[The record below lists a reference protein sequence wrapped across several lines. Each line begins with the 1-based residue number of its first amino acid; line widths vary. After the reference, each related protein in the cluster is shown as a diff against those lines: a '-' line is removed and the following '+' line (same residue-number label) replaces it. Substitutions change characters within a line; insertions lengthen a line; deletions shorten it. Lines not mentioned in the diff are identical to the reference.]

1 MANHIGYFRITL
13 SRYSNYSSAWY
24 FRCDPK
30 NLNQGATNLTFS
42 TESSTSLNSTVL
54 SSFSYS
60 NTTHSSENTDLDIYD
75 ANKGNLLSSNQS
87 GGTIYYKIE
96 VMKNDSNT
104 ARPHIGTNSGSL
116 VLPPKFSFNAYT
128 DFTNTSQTHTNE
140 TLNYEASWEGA
151 NTDSL
156 YKDMRIR
163 VKRVTTDGGNTMVSG
178 TSEVSFTDHAALRH
192 ASDSDLNNILTPELF
207 PSDDYESDITYY
219 FKYTLEALGTNGT
232 VLDTD
237 TGSFSKNVFPRM
249 LCSPGSRFT
258 ANITSTGV
266 ATDNTDMYAAVN
278 VQGNVVVGMRY
289 GLQFKGVGNFI
300 IDTATADPQ
309 VKVYKEG
316 TVKPHH
322 TTSISGSSIG
332 TNALNSTDELFYYDT
347 WGSSYDAGQQGTA
360 NQGNYEI
367 KASYKAR
374 GGNLRITNDSS
385 SSKYS
390 TFDISLPWHKF
401 PTSGITAHRML
412 HYLDSSV
419 QKLKIS
425 FINGNGDG
433 DSSVVS
439 LTSHSSGFSY
449 KLYIT
454 ETIVNSIKASN
465 IGTQS
470 STLSYTSSGSESGNM
485 YSFPWAALLQDE
497 IYYVAK
503 FDVNADFYYT
513 SPSDA
518 HYTYWKTKFDN
529 FGLVVPTAGSE
540 KTIGQFS
547 DDSDG
552 LDLMYQTLINTNPSL
567 ASVYNGVFMHSGSG
581 SSGRVSELVPTS
593 ASVGSVNG
601 TYAFSGNR
609 FRFIFSSDP
618 DTYFSNSTPRVAFGV
633 KVNYTRKD
641 NGAASESNIVVYNSA
656 GSILGSSDGVNG
668 ASQSSASINGL
679 ISNRGSLSDLRTVTS
694 GTISGQHHRDV
705 TLNIN
710 YENSNFNFIGGLDTT
725 QDITH
730 TIYYYVEESINSTL
744 NDFWDTILTDAL
756 KSALAAQGL
765 TGIVYFDG
773 SRDYRYPT
781 GWRTLSSSYT
791 KNLHTILSG
800 HNHITSSGGV
810 PSSEGFNAQ
819 LTATTG
825 QVVSSID
832 YEPTSNT
839 KSLPF
844 SQSEE
849 IVGYYLVTNQI
860 DGSNSTSI
868 DTITF
873 SGNDSDWGANLQT
886 GVGANSSERYSLTN
900 TINLDVSAF
909 DVRHDVEYSIIPF
922 ITSRTSF
929 DGVNK
934 ETSSVVGFSTI
945 GDSSIIYPD
954 LGTVL
959 GKSLT
964 KNYQSEMV
972 PSFSEIEFITPVDNT
987 AVNAPPATSVP
998 QVDVKFKYNSSEF
1011 ASSSGD
1017 YFTSSREN
1025 IRIERFIVQGGVE
1038 YIPASETSKINDG
1051 DIFSISNSASGGKKL
1066 FTLSDTFGHAAQ
1078 ANDVVASG
1086 VDVNSVYIYRYLLIP
1101 GFVYNPGGGGEKRVE
1116 FPSMA
1121 NNTFDIVPTNLSI
1134 NLGLVDISS
1143 ILYNPGH
1150 SQEIFWDYTYS
1161 ESVDE
1166 VREMGNEI
1174 LFQIYSRIKEDNNR
1188 DDYNKEVKYNR
1199 KKLDTKKNSGWVLR
1213 DSFPWELDSY
1223 NSGNIDEVSSFQ
1235 RVIKYDEFSYDHK
1248 AEIVILVKV
1257 NGDFAALGH
1266 TLNSHANGGINTAG
1280 MAVDGVTL
1288 KPSDFNK
1295 IPFLLSDEE
1304 KVSLVS
1310 RKMSKSIEEF
1320 TLNNNLEQV
1329 PISITRK
1336 KARVRGGENNP
1347 PYSSST

>member
-1 MANHIGYFRITL
+1 M
-13 SRYSNYSSAWY
+13 
-24 FRCDPK
+24 
-30 NLNQGATNLTFS
+30 
-42 TESSTSLNSTVL
+42 
-54 SSFSYS
+54 
-60 NTTHSSENTDLDIYD
+60 
-75 ANKGNLLSSNQS
+75 
-87 GGTIYYKIE
+87 
-96 VMKNDSNT
+96 
-104 ARPHIGTNSGSL
+104 
-116 VLPPKFSFNAYT
+116 
-128 DFTNTSQTHTNE
+128 
-140 TLNYEASWEGA
+140 
-151 NTDSL
+151 
-156 YKDMRIR
+156 
-163 VKRVTTDGGNTMVSG
+163 
-178 TSEVSFTDHAALRH
+178 
-192 ASDSDLNNILTPELF
+192 
-207 PSDDYESDITYY
+207 
-219 FKYTLEALGTNGT
+219 
-232 VLDTD
+232 
-237 TGSFSKNVFPRM
+237 
-249 LCSPGSRFT
+249 
-258 ANITSTGV
+258 
-266 ATDNTDMYAAVN
+266 
-278 VQGNVVVGMRY
+278 
-289 GLQFKGVGNFI
+289 
-300 IDTATADPQ
+300 
-309 VKVYKEG
+309 
-316 TVKPHH
+316 
-322 TTSISGSSIG
+322 
-332 TNALNSTDELFYYDT
+332 
-347 WGSSYDAGQQGTA
+347 
-360 NQGNYEI
+360 
-367 KASYKAR
+367 
-374 GGNLRITNDSS
+374 
-385 SSKYS
+385 
-390 TFDISLPWHKF
+390 
-401 PTSGITAHRML
+401 
-412 HYLDSSV
+412 
-419 QKLKIS
+419 
-425 FINGNGDG
+425 
-433 DSSVVS
+433 S

-449 KLYIT
+449 KFYIR
-454 ETIVNSIKASN
+454 ETIINSIKASN

-470 STLSYTSSGSESGNM
+470 STLSYTSSGSESGSM
-485 YSFPWAALLQDE
+485 YSFPWTALLQDE

-503 FDVNADFYYT
+503 FDVSANFYYT
-513 SPSDA
+513 SPNDG

-540 KTIGQFS
+540 NVIGQFS

-552 LDLMYQTLINTNPSL
+552 LNLTYQSLLTSNPSL
-567 ASVYNGVFMHSGSG
+567 ASTFNGVFMHENAG
-581 SSGRVSELVPTS
+581 SGRVSELVPTS

-668 ASQSSASINGL
+668 ASQSNASINGL

-694 GTISGQHHRDV
+694 GTISGQHYRDV
-705 TLNIN
+705 TLNIS

-744 NDFWDTILTDAL
+744 NDFWDIILTDAL

-765 TGIVYFDG
+765 TGMVYLDG

-800 HNHITSSGGV
+800 HNHVTSSGGV
-810 PSSEGFNAQ
+810 PSAEGFNAQ

-832 YEPTSNT
+832 YEPTNNT

-849 IVGYYLVTNQI
+849 IVGYYLITKQF
-860 DGSNSTSI
+860 DGVNHTELNN
-868 DTITF
+868 ITF

-922 ITSRTSF
+922 ITTRTSF
-929 DGVNK
+929 GGVS
-934 ETSSVVGFSTI
+934 EEISRILHFAATSDWSFAAVG
-945 GDSSIIYPD
+945 GV
-954 LGTVL
+954 LL
-959 GKSLT
+959 GKKLT

-1011 ASSSGD
+1011 ASSSGN

-1038 YIPASETSKINDG
+1038 HIPASETSKINDG
-1051 DIFSISNSASGGKKL
+1051 DIFSISTSASGGKKL

-1134 NLGLVDISS
+1134 NLGLVDISN

-1150 SQEIFWDYTYS
+1150 SQEIFWEYTYS

-1188 DDYNKEVKYNR
+1188 DDYNKEIKYNR
-1199 KKLDTKKNSGWVLR
+1199 KKLDTKKSSGWVLR

-1223 NSGNIDEVSSFQ
+1223 SSSDIDEVSSFQ

-1248 AEIVILVKV
+1248 TEIAVLVKV

-1280 MAVDGVTL
+1280 MAVNGVTL

-1336 KARVRGGENNP
+1336 KARVRGDENNP